1 VQGTATCCIRRE
13 GSRELEFGTLRSQE
27 MKSKAAS
34 MHQFSPGKEMLFAT
48 VIVTWGSPA
57 ASLLSV

>member
-1 VQGTATCCIRRE
+1 
-13 GSRELEFGTLRSQE
+13 